1 MFFVHRSR
9 APRSTTSPLS
19 PALAVRAVEAL
30 DVAPATAVADRPP
43 PRKRF

>member
-1 MFFVHRSR
+1 MFLAHRIP

-19 PALAVRAVEAL
+19 PALAVHAVEAL
-30 DVAPATAVADRPP
+30 DIAPATAAADRPP

>member
-1 MFFVHRSR
+1 MFFVHRSP

-19 PALAVRAVEAL
+19 PALAVRAVEAR
-30 DVAPATAVADRPP
+30 DVAPATAAVAQPP